1 MFEFYIGESMHG
13 QDLHLALDATQKIL
27 VKYCAVYLF
36 PANLKAYK
44 HGGHH
49 KHGGKAWD
57 DLKPDTWKR
66 KKAKKHNKI
75 LVETDATRSSL
86 NCGVQSIGGFK
97 LRVKIGVHTPYA
109 KYLASGTGS
118 MPARLPVD
126 VTEKDLDEYR
136 KRIAEGLGKAINGK
150 RSK

>member
-1 MFEFYIGESMHG
+1 M
-13 QDLHLALDATQKIL
+13 DATQKIL

-49 KHGGKAWD
+49 KHGGEQWA
-57 DLKPDTWKR
+57 DLAPETWKR
-66 KKAKKHNKI
+66 KKAKKHDKI

-86 NCGVQSIGGFK
+86 SCGVENIDGIK
-97 LRVKIGVHTPYA
+97 IRVRVGVHTPYA
-109 KYLASGTGS
+109 KYLAAGTGS

-126 VTEKDLDEYR
+126 VTEDDKKEYIKRLDE
-136 KRIAEGLGKAINGK
+136 GLNEAINGE